1 MTDIFRCC
9 FAFLQG
15 AAMHCCRAVVFTV
28 LTWGG
33 ALAALALPGVAA
45 ASCYSVFSAQQVL
58 LYRHSEAPVDLTQ
71 PLRHS
76 VEQRFGAGAALVID
90 QRAGEC
96 PSHGVP
102 VSHALPFQWQ
112 EPVRERVEVGA
123 NSWPATEGGR
133 VHGHHHHHSFH
144 GRSTAPWHGGPG
156 AHAGGPGGRHAGR

>member
-1 MTDIFRCC
+1 
-9 FAFLQG
+9 
-15 AAMHCCRAVVFTV
+15 MHCCRAVVFTV

-76 VEQRFGAGAALVID
+76 VEQRFGAGAAMVID

-102 VSHALPFQWQ
+102 VSHAPPFQWQ

-133 VHGHHHHHSFH
+133 VHGHHHHHHSFH
-144 GRSTAPWHGGPG
+144 GRGTAPWHGGAG